1 MSYSSRYL
9 SNHPP
14 TLHLI
19 QIPRK
24 SSVPVSTDG
33 ETDETDSAANF
44 DPVREAALPQRD
56 DIPERSKWRSREICC
71 VNMLV
76 SE

>member
-19 QIPRK
+19 PRK

-33 ETDETDSAANF
+33 ETDKTDSGADF
-44 DPVREAALPQRD
+44 YPGREAGLPQRD

-71 VNMLV
+71 VNMPV